1 MSDNKYLYSVTRIR
15 ALETKLIEKSK
26 LERMIEAKDGE
37 EIFKIL
43 SETEYGILISELSDA
58 SDYETMLTKEL
69 VRTYSLI
76 NQISPAPELTNIFL
90 YKYDIHN
97 LKVLLKS
104 SFLGEEN
111 DYLLMDIGTIPINKL
126 KEYVKEKDYTELN
139 PIIRNSI
146 ENINNSFSY
155 KADPQ
160 LIDLVLD
167 KSLFELM
174 YKTAYESK
182 STFLVDYIKSLI
194 DLTNIKSFIRI
205 KDIGLGR
212 DYLKKVIID
221 SGKLDK
227 GFFNEMFDE
236 PTEMLIE
243 KLAFSDYHKV
253 IEEGIS
259 SYMKTKRLTKFEKL
273 SDDYVFEIAK
283 RGKYIAFGIE
293 PIIGYIMAKENEIKA
308 IRMIMVGKMNEIPN
322 EVIRER
328 LRDVYV

>member
-37 EIFKIL
+37 EVFKIL
-43 SETEYGILISELSDA
+43 SETEYAVLISELSGV
-58 SDYETMLTKEL
+58 SDYETMLAKEL

-76 NQISPAPELTNIFL
+76 NQISPSPELTNIFL

-111 DYLLMDIGTIPINKL
+111 DYLLIDIGTIPINKL
-126 KEYVKEKDYTELN
+126 KEYVKEKDYSELN
-139 PIIRNSI
+139 PIIRNGI

-160 LIDLVLD
+160 VIDFILD

-182 STFLVDYIKSLI
+182 SMFLVDYLKSLI
-194 DLTNIKSFIRI
+194 DLTNIKSLIRL

-212 DYLKKVIID
+212 DYLEKVIID
-221 SGKLDK
+221 NGKLDK
-227 GFFNEMFDE
+227 GFFVEMFDE

-243 KLAFSDYHKV
+243 KLVVSDYHKV

-259 SYMKTKRLTKFEKL
+259 SYLKTKRLTKFEKL

-293 PIIGYIMAKENEIKA
+293 PIIGYILAKENEIKA
-308 IRMIMVGKMNEIPN
+308 IRMIMVGKINEIPN